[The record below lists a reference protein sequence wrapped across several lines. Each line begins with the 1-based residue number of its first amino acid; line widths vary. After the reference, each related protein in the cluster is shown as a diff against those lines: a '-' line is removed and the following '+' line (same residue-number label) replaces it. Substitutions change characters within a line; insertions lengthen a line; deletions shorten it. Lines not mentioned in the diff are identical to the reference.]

1 MSKKLLKISRDNELW
16 RNLCFDNSHFELAR
30 RHSAAQ
36 LATTVPSNPILFFEL
51 QKRARAIA
59 SLRVQNG
66 QSPIRQKLLQAEIS
80 SSSLETDR
88 IRAMANWDP
97 SYSSEKVDWYG
108 EYIARHAPVSIS
120 WLQQPGRTGRGSE
133 EKKEVRGM
141 GLYRVNHGMKVVG
154 PLDDGSVCIWDIRDR
169 VGLGGKALRP
179 GTVLGLSKPGL
190 LSTSTEYSA
199 GAPTVSDTKLGNTG
213 IVDCVSVDN
222 VRSKAY
228 FAVRSSLIE
237 VDLSTLQVSA
247 HEKYPFTISA
257 LSAADYPIPLTIGTT
272 LSLHLHDP
280 RQSCNTFSSQATVSD
295 SRLDIVANF
304 PISPRSRNDFHRLFC
319 GDQMSEYAPLFQP
332 GPLSI
337 LNLPSLGAEDATQ
350 GTIIVAGRFP
360 NLLIY
365 DRRTFPKLRNT
376 IHSGARLCSLTS
388 LPHHFNSLDTDLRRK
403 DQLSLSAVHEV
414 KSKTGQTIIACG
426 EYNGRGALELYGL
439 SPHDASAL
447 PQPGA
452 AQNSTYK
459 NRASAGIAKLL
470 SVANH
475 GSRFILSDGDGN
487 LSWFERDGSTLVRRW
502 NINRYRAVSS
512 SGLFN
517 SSVLEATPGDVAR
530 KLLPT
535 SGNVDEGRVDL
546 DEVLLWTGE
555 KIGLMGFREKPG
567 FGEEEWEERALSAE
581 EAGRRKEERRY
592 GEVMRRA
599 LEMQAD
605 EVRFVR
611 GLGLRGGL

>member
-1 MSKKLLKISRDNELW
+1 MSKKLLQISRDNELW
-16 RNLCFDNSHFELAR
+16 RNFCFDSSHFELAR
-30 RHSAAQ
+30 RHRAAQ
-36 LATTVPSNPILFFEL
+36 LATTVPGNPILFFEL
-51 QKRARAIA
+51 QERARALA
-59 SLRVQNG
+59 SIRFQNG
-66 QSPIRQKLLQAEIS
+66 QSTVGQKVSQAKLS
-80 SSSLETDR
+80 NSSLEMDR

-97 SYSSEKVDWYG
+97 SYSSEKVDWYA
-108 EYIARHAPVSIS
+108 EYIARHAPISIS
-120 WLQQPGRTGRGSE
+120 WLQQPMRRGTEGE

-141 GLYRVNHGMKVVG
+141 GLYRASHGMKVVG
-154 PLDDGSVCIWDIRDR
+154 PLDDGSVCIWDIRD
-169 VGLGGKALRP
+169 GIDSGGQECRRGAI
-179 GTVLGLSKPGL
+179 LGLSKSGL
-190 LSTSTEYSA
+190 LSTSTEHIA
-199 GAPTVSDTKLGNTG
+199 GASTVPDTKLGNTG
-213 IVDCVSVDN
+213 IVECVSVDN

-228 FAVRSSLIE
+228 FAIRSSLIE
-237 VDLSTLQVSA
+237 VDLNTLRVSS
-247 HEKYPFTISA
+247 HERYPFTVSA

-280 RQSCNTFSSQATVSD
+280 RQSCNTFSSQTTVSD

-319 GDQMSEYAPLFQP
+319 GEQTSEYAPLFQP

-337 LNLPSLGAEDATQ
+337 LNLPSLGVKDATQ
-350 GTIIVAGRFP
+350 GTIYVAGRFP
-360 NLLIY
+360 SLLIY

-388 LPHHFNSLDTDLRRK
+388 LPHPFNSLDTDLMRQ
-403 DQLSLSAVHEV
+403 DQLSLSEVQEV

-426 EYNGRGALELYGL
+426 EYNGRGSLELYGL
-439 SPHDASAL
+439 SPDASAL
-447 PQPGA
+447 PQPGLP
-452 AQNSTYK
+452 QHSTYK
-459 NRASAGIAKLL
+459 NRASAATSKLL
-470 SVANH
+470 SVAIH
-475 GSRFILSDGDGN
+475 GTRFIVSDGDGN
-487 LSWFERDGSTLVRRW
+487 LRWFERDGGTLVRRR
-502 NINRYRAVSS
+502 NINRYQAVSA

-517 SSVLEATPGDVAR
+517 SSVLEATAGDVAR

-535 SGNVDEGRVDL
+535 NGNVDEGHVDR

-555 KIGLMGFREKPG
+555 KIGLLGFREKPK
-567 FGEEEWEERALSAE
+567 FGEEEWEETALSAE

-599 LEMQAD
+599 LERQAD